1 MKAELKKRKARAG
14 LLLIASPRFK
24 NLYGP
29 KRGTYGERKEIA
41 VKDIKASMSGFLDLV
56 DPGIVYEREDA
67 QKAMDMF
74 WAQKVDFVY
83 AEFLSWSE
91 DFAWIKFLR
100 DCPSM
105 PIIFCNVAKP
115 RTSFETTLDEDDFVD
130 YLCAGTLV
138 GSLEG
143 SGDVVRTARK
153 DVTTVMGTRE
163 QITEKVRAFAAAARA
178 RAILRSSNVGLMANM
193 NEAMWSTYID
203 NYDLYTKIGPEI
215 HYLPYSDYGAQ
226 IDALT
231 DEEVKEYADELTS
244 KYKMM
249 PDVEYDKFIG
259 CVKATLGI
267 KKLAEKND
275 IDCYVYNDIDQATFR
290 TAGCRAGFYPQWFNE
305 NVSVLV
311 PEADIG
317 AGLATYV
324 LKLIS
329 GKNVNFIEPFHIE
342 DDFGT
347 FAGGHAG
354 PNDHNDPAWQENVV
368 ISRDVRFAKTSWK
381 YAGAPFAWYRFSP
394 GLKTVCGIYE
404 QEGKYKMIVF
414 KVESLSEKEAPHA
427 GTKHLLAT
435 YSHTIFRPEVP
446 AKELFEKIL
455 RIGATQHY
463 AIADGDWTA
472 ELEAFA
478 SIMGF
483 EFYNIK

>member
-1 MKAELKKRKARAG
+1 MNKLEKTRKAKAG

-29 KRGTYGERKEIA
+29 KRGTYGERKAEA
-41 VKDIKASMSGFLDLV
+41 VKGIKASMDFLDLV

-67 QKAMDMF
+67 QKAIDLF
-74 WAQKVDFVY
+74 FAQKVDFIY

-91 DFAWIKFLR
+91 DFAWIRFLR
-100 DCPSM
+100 DCPDV

-115 RTSFETTLDEDDFVD
+115 RMTFETTLDEDDFVD

-143 SGDVVRTARK
+143 SGSIKRIPRKGVRT
-153 DVTTVMGTRE
+153 VVGTRE
-163 QITEKVRAFAAAARA
+163 QITGKVRIFSVAART
-178 RAILRSSNVGLMANM
+178 RAILRNSNVGLMANM
-193 NEAMWSTYID
+193 NEAMWSTYFD
-203 NYDLYTKIGPEI
+203 NYDLFTKIGPEI
-215 HYLPYSDYGAQ
+215 HYLPYSDYGVE
-226 IDALT
+226 IEKLSE
-231 DEEVKEYADELTS
+231 EEVKAYADELTS

-249 PDVEYDKFIG
+249 DDVEYEKFIG

-305 NVSVLV
+305 NLSVLV
-311 PEADIG
+311 PEADMG
-317 AGLATYV
+317 AGLITYI
-324 LKLIS
+324 LKLMT

-354 PNDHNDPAWQENVV
+354 PNDHNDPAWQDNVI

-381 YAGAPFAWYRFSP
+381 YAGAPFAWYRISP
-394 GLKTVCGIYE
+394 GMKTVAGLYE
-404 QEGKYKMIVF
+404 EDGKYKIVTF
-414 KVESLSEKEAPHA
+414 MAESLDASQTPQSSI
-427 GTKHLLAT
+427 KHLLAT
-435 YSHTIFRPEVP
+435 YSHTIFKPVLP
-446 AKELFEKIL
+446 VKELFEKVL
-455 RIGATQHY
+455 NVGVTQHY
-463 AIADGDWTA
+463 AVVDGDCRA

-478 SIMGF
+478 EIMGF
-483 EFYNIK
+483 DFYNFK

>member
-1 MKAELKKRKARAG
+1 MDKLLKSRKPKAG

-29 KRGTYGERKEIA
+29 KRGTYGERKDIV
-41 VKDIKASMSGFLDLV
+41 VKDIKASMDFMDLV

-74 WAQKVDFVY
+74 YAEKVDFVY

-100 DCPSM
+100 DCPPM
-105 PIIFCNVAKP
+105 PILFCNVAKN
-115 RTSFETTLDEDDFVD
+115 RMSFETTLDEDDFVD

-143 SGDVVRTARK
+143 SGDVVRTGRQNIH
-153 DVTTVMGTRE
+153 TVMGNRAE
-163 QITEKVRAFAAAARA
+163 ITEKVRTFAKAARA
-178 RAILRSSNVGLMANM
+178 RAILRQSNVGLMANM

-215 HYLPYSDYGAQ
+215 HYLPYSDYGTEIAN
-226 IDALT
+226 LT
-231 DEEVKEYADELTS
+231 DAEVKAYADELTS

-249 PDVEYDKFIG
+249 DDVEYDKFIG
-259 CVKATLGI
+259 CVKASLGI

-290 TAGCRAGFYPQWFNE
+290 TAGCRAGFYHNWFNE

-324 LKLIS
+324 LKLIT

-342 DDFGT
+342 EDFGT

-354 PNDHNDPAWQENVV
+354 PNDHNDPAWQDNVI

-394 GLKTVCGIYE
+394 GMKTVCGLYE
-404 QEGKYKMIVF
+404 QDGKYKMIVF
-414 KVESLSEKEAPHA
+414 QAESLDASKTPQSKI
-427 GTKHLLAT
+427 KHLLAT
-435 YSHTIFRPEVP
+435 YSHTIFKPVVP
-446 AKELFEKIL
+446 CKELFEQIL

-463 AIADGDWTA
+463 AIVDGDCRA
-472 ELEAFA
+472 ELKDFA
-478 SIMGF
+478 AMMGF
-483 EFYNIK
+483 EFYDIR

>member
-1 MKAELKKRKARAG
+1 MNKAEKTRKAKAG
-14 LLLIASPRFK
+14 LLLIASPRFR

-29 KRGTYGERKEIA
+29 ERGTYGERKEIA
-41 VKDIKASMSGFLDLV
+41 VKELKDSLDFLDLV

-67 QKAMDMF
+67 QKAIDMF
-74 WAQKVDFVY
+74 FREKVDFVY

-100 DCPSM
+100 DCPEM
-105 PIIFCNVAKP
+105 PVLFCNAAKP
-115 RTSFETTLDEDDFVD
+115 RMTFETTLDEDDFVD

-143 SGDVVRTARK
+143 SGDVARVGRK
-153 DVTTVMGTRE
+153 DVITVMGTRGE
-163 QITEKVRAFAAAARA
+163 ITEKVRTFSRAARA
-178 RAILRSSNVGLMANM
+178 RTILRSSNVGLMANM

-215 HYLPYSDYGAQ
+215 HYLPYSDYGKE
-226 IDALT
+226 IENLT
-231 DEEVKEYADELTS
+231 DEEVKEYADELTA
-244 KYKMM
+244 KYEMM

-267 KKLAEKND
+267 QKLAEKND

-324 LKLIS
+324 LKLIT
-329 GKNVNFIEPFHIE
+329 GKHVNFIEPFHIE

-354 PNDHNDPAWQENVV
+354 PNDHNDPEWQKNVV
-368 ISRDVRFAKTSWK
+368 IARDVRFAKTSWK
-381 YAGAPFAWYRFSP
+381 YAGAPFGWYRFSP
-394 GLKTVCGIYE
+394 GMKTVCGIYE
-404 QEGKYKMIVF
+404 QDGKYKMIAF
-414 KVESLSEKEAPHA
+414 MAESLDAKDTPQSKI
-427 GTKHLLAT
+427 KHLLAT
-435 YSHTIFRPEVP
+435 YSHTIFRPVVP
-446 AKELFEKIL
+446 VKELWEKVL

-463 AIADGDWTA
+463 AIVDGDCRE
-472 ELEAFA
+472 ELKAFA
-478 SIMGF
+478 QIMGF
-483 EFYNIK
+483 EFYDIR

>member
-1 MKAELKKRKARAG
+1 MNKEFKTRKAKAG

-29 KRGTYGERKEIA
+29 KRGTYGERKDEA
-41 VKDIKASMSGFLDLV
+41 VKQIKATMDFMDLV

-67 QKAMDMF
+67 QRAMDLF
-74 WAQKVDFVY
+74 YNEKVDFIY

-91 DFAWIKFLR
+91 DFAWIRFLR
-100 DCPSM
+100 DCPEI
-105 PIIFCNVAKP
+105 PILFCNVAKP
-115 RTSFETTLDEDDFVD
+115 RMIFETTLDEDDFVD

-143 SGDVVRTARK
+143 SGDVVRTGRK
-153 DVTTVMGTRE
+153 NVKTIMGTRE
-163 QITEKVRAFAAAARA
+163 QITEKVKIFAEAARV
-178 RAILRSSNVGLMANM
+178 RSILRLSNVGLMANM

-203 NYDLYTKIGPEI
+203 NYDLFTKIGPEI
-215 HYLPYSDYGAQ
+215 HYLPYSDYGTE
-226 IDALT
+226 IENLT
-231 DEEVKEYADELTS
+231 DAEVKAYADELTS

-249 PDVEYDKFIG
+249 DDVEYDKFIG

-275 IDCYVYNDIDQATFR
+275 VDCYVYNDIDQATFR

-317 AGLATYV
+317 AGLITYI
-324 LKLIS
+324 LKLLS

-354 PNDHNDPAWQENVV
+354 PNDHNDPKWQDNVI

-394 GLKTVCGIYE
+394 GMKTVAGLYE
-404 QEGKYKMIVF
+404 QDGKYKLITF
-414 KVESLSEKEAPHA
+414 LAESLSEKDTPQSAK
-427 GTKHLLAT
+427 KHLLAT
-435 YSHTIFRPEVP
+435 YSHTIFRPVVP
-446 AKELFEKIL
+446 AKELWEKVL
-455 RIGATQHY
+455 NIGATQHY
-463 AIADGDWTA
+463 AIVDGDYREQLKDFA
-472 ELEAFA
+472 EL
-478 SIMGF
+478 MGF
-483 EFYNIK
+483 EFYDIR

>member
-1 MKAELKKRKARAG
+1 MNKELKTRKAKAG

-24 NLYGP
+24 NLSGP
-29 KRGTYGERKEIA
+29 KRGTYGERKLKVVE
-41 VKDIKASMSGFLDLV
+41 DIKASMDFMDLV
-56 DPGIVYEREDA
+56 YPGIVYEREDA

-74 WAQKVDFVY
+74 YAEKVDFVY

-100 DCPSM
+100 DCPPM

-115 RTSFETTLDEDDFVD
+115 KMTFETTLDEDDFVD

-143 SGDVVRTARK
+143 SGSVARTGRPLMK
-153 DVTTVMGTRE
+153 TVMGTRE
-163 QITEKVRAFAAAARA
+163 QITEKVRTFAAAARA
-178 RAILRSSNVGLMANM
+178 RAILRKSNVGLMANM

-215 HYLPYSDYGAQ
+215 HYLPYSDYG
-226 IDALT
+226 IEIENLSE
-231 DEEVKEYADELTS
+231 EEVKAYADELTS
-244 KYKMM
+244 KYAMM
-249 PDVEYDKFIG
+249 DDVEYDKFIG
-259 CVKATLGI
+259 CVKATLAI

-275 IDCYVYNDIDQATFR
+275 VDCFVYNDIDQATFR

-324 LKLIS
+324 LKLIT

-354 PNDHNDPAWQENVV
+354 PNDHNDPDWQDNVI

-381 YAGAPFAWYRFSP
+381 YAGAPFAWYRISP
-394 GLKTVCGIYE
+394 GMKTVAGIYE
-404 QEGKYKMIVF
+404 RDGKYKLITFMA
-414 KVESLSEKEAPHA
+414 ESLDASATPQSKL
-427 GTKHLLAT
+427 KHLLAT
-435 YSHTIFRPEVP
+435 YSHTIFKPEVP
-446 AKELFEKIL
+446 VKELFEKVL
-455 RIGATQHY
+455 NIGSTQHF
-463 AIADGDWTA
+463 AVVDGDCRA

-478 SIMGF
+478 EIMGF

>member
-1 MKAELKKRKARAG
+1 MKTTDKQRKPKAG
-14 LLLIASPRFK
+14 LLLVASPRFK

-29 KRGTYGERKEIA
+29 KRGTYGERKDKA
-41 VKDIKASMSGFLDLV
+41 VKEIKATLDFLDIV

-67 QKAMDMF
+67 EKALHLF
-74 WAQKVDFVY
+74 FAENVDFVY

-91 DFAWIKFLR
+91 DFAWIRFLR
-100 DCPSM
+100 DCPDM
-105 PIIFCNVAKP
+105 PILFCNVAKP
-115 RTSFETTLDEDDFVD
+115 RMVFETTLDEDDFVD

-143 SGDVVRTARK
+143 SGSLKRIPRKNVR
-153 DVTTVMGTRE
+153 TVMGTRE
-163 QITEKVRAFAAAARA
+163 EITEKVRIYADAART
-178 RAILRSSNVGLMANM
+178 RAILRHSNVGLMANM

-203 NYDLYTKIGPEI
+203 NYDLFTKIGPEI
-215 HYLPYSDYGAQ
+215 HYLPYSDYGTE

-231 DEEVKEYADELTS
+231 DEEVQAYADELTA

-259 CVKATLGI
+259 CVKATLAI

-317 AGLATYV
+317 AGLITYI
-324 LKLIS
+324 LKLLS

-354 PNDHNDPAWQENVV
+354 PNDHNDPAWQDNVV

-381 YAGAPFAWYRFSP
+381 YAGAPFAWYRISP
-394 GLKTVCGIYE
+394 GMKTVAGLFE
-404 QEGKYKMIVF
+404 QDGRYKLVTFMA
-414 KVESLSEKEAPHA
+414 ESLDAKDTPQSSI
-427 GTKHLLAT
+427 KHLLAT
-435 YSHTIFRPEVP
+435 YSHTIFKPEVP
-446 AKELFEKIL
+446 VKQLFEQVLKV
-455 RIGATQHY
+455 GVTQHY
-463 AIADGDWTA
+463 AIVDGDYRPQ
-472 ELEAFA
+472 LEALA
-478 SIMGF
+478 EMMGF
-483 EFYNIK
+483 EWYNLK